1 MGKSII
7 YGLMAGIGLLAVYF
21 VVMRLGSGSWDYTVS
36 ELERLKFWVASLVLG
51 FGIQVGLYS
60 FLRNCQKTD
69 DSMATGA
76 TATSATTSSVA
87 MLACCAHHL
96 TDILP
101 FLGLAAAATFLA
113 TYQEWFL
120 GLGIL
125 SNLVGIL
132 VMIKQI
138 RRMQ

>member
-1 MGKSII
+1 MGKPII
-7 YGLMAGIGLLAVYF
+7 YGLMAGISLLAIYF
-21 VVMRLGSGSWDYTVS
+21 VVMRLGSGSWDYTIS
-36 ELERLKFWVASLVLG
+36 ELGKLKFWVAPLILG
-51 FGIQVGLYS
+51 FGIQVGLFSY
-60 FLRNCQKTD
+60 LRNCQKTGGN
-69 DSMATGA
+69 MVTGA

-101 FLGLAAAATFLA
+101 FLGLVAAATFLA

-125 SNLVGIL
+125 SNLAGIF
-132 VMIKQI
+132 VMVRQV
-138 RRMQ
+138 RRMR

>member
-1 MGKSII
+1 MLT
-7 YGLMAGIGLLAVYF
+7 YLL
-21 VVMRLGSGSWDYTVS
+21 VMRLGSGSWDYT
-36 ELERLKFWVASLVLG
+36 LRQLYDLKFWVIPLILG

-60 FLRNCQKTD
+60 FLKSCQKAGVAEGTA
-69 DSMATGA
+69 ATGGVI
-76 TATSATTSSVA
+76 SSTGA

-125 SNLVGIL
+125 SNLGGIL
-132 VMIKQI
+132 MMIRQI
-138 RRMQ
+138 KRMQ